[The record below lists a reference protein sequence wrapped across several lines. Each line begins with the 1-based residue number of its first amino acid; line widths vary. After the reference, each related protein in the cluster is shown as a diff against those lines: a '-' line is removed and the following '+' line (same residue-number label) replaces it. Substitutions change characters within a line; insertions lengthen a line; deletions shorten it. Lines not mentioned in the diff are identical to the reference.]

1 MVTDRNPDVNSTLT
15 INDGKHKRMSNE
27 EFDKVKKTMVGT
39 CDLCGGTF
47 SDLMTHLRKHYYDKP
62 FLCRSCNLSFKT
74 EEELNVHKTSCE
86 EQKKLPFP
94 CSVCMTLNCVNLEHG
109 RMQVKQVQQVQTQ
122 EMQYEEIPKKTYKC
136 LGCKRQFD
144 LYKQWKAHCGFC
156 TSQSRLHKCPNCK
169 KCYGLLILLR
179 IHQIHCKKEME
190 NDFSCDY
197 CHEKLDNKSYLVT
210 HVLRKHKETV
220 EITLESLLNESK
232 QLKKNA
238 ERAAAMKM
246 PIIKLFKNQ

>member
-1 MVTDRNPDVNSTLT
+1 
-15 INDGKHKRMSNE
+15 MSNQ

-74 EEELNVHKTSCE
+74 EDELETHKNTCE
-86 EQKKLPFP
+86 EQKKLPYP
-94 CSVCMTLNCVNLEHG
+94 CSVCMTITCTNPEHG
-109 RMQVKQVQQVQTQ
+109 RNQVKQVPQLQQTQ
-122 EMQYEEIPKKTYKC
+122 SAQPQESSKKTYKC
-136 LGCKRQFD
+136 VGCKRQFE

-156 TSQSRLHKCPNCK
+156 NSQSRLHKCSNCK

-179 IHQIHCKKEME
+179 IHQIHCKKDME
-190 NDFSCDY
+190 SNFSCDH
-197 CHEKLDNKSYLVT
+197 CHKKLNDKSDLVV
-210 HVLRKHKETV
+210 HVLQKHKETV
-220 EITLESLLNESK
+220 AITLESLLNESK

-238 ERAAAMKM
+238 ETNTMKVSVLKKM
-246 PIIKLFKNQ
+246 PETKIVYL